1 MKSAFSLKIRL
12 GLTSQSDCKP
22 RCFVT
27 IRNWD
32 QRRED
37 NRLLFLLLG
46 LKPSFIAVRGFAA
59 CVLDREKTKET
70 FFVGGTN
77 ENFVAAVRNE
87 EMLAATS
94 VKMSD
99 SEKKGT
105 KTRIT
110 SRVTRKS
117 VLHVQSCLPLLLPS
131 LLKVMLH
138 ETIRNVDFYR
148 NTAL

>member
-1 MKSAFSLKIRL
+1 M
-12 GLTSQSDCKP
+12 
-22 RCFVT
+22 
-27 IRNWD
+27 
-32 QRRED
+32 
-37 NRLLFLLLG
+37 
-46 LKPSFIAVRGFAA
+46 
-59 CVLDREKTKET
+59 LDREKTKET
-70 FFVGGTN
+70 FFVRGTN

-110 SRVTRKS
+110 LRVTRKS